1 MNAHRYNTQNWEYI
15 KNELMQIDS
24 LLKKEIEIYLLGG
37 SAMSFYGLKDATKD
51 VDVLF
56 KNQYDCAL
64 FFNAI
69 TELGYETSEH
79 YFPPLLQMEA
89 TFFIYKDDE
98 IWIDLFVDNVMG
110 KFRLTDSIKK
120 RSVKTNLSTT
130 HLNVNCL
137 DKNDIFLF
145 KSITPR
151 ERDEDDLIL
160 MLTKTEIDFDI
171 IHSEIKNQ
179 STEFKDLINDYNR
192 KMKEIEKKGYKV
204 YYL

>member
-1 MNAHRYNTQNWEYI
+1 LI
-15 KNELMQIDS
+15 QIDS

-69 TELGYETSEH
+69 TELGYETSEQ

-98 IWIDLFVDNVMG
+98 I
-110 KFRLTDSIKK
+110 
-120 RSVKTNLSTT
+120 
-130 HLNVNCL
+130 
-137 DKNDIFLF
+137 
-145 KSITPR
+145 
-151 ERDEDDLIL
+151 
-160 MLTKTEIDFDI
+160 
-171 IHSEIKNQ
+171 
-179 STEFKDLINDYNR
+179 
-192 KMKEIEKKGYKV
+192 
-204 YYL
+204 